1 MKASRITNSLLIS
14 FAVVI
19 IFIYGQNLI
28 VPFVLALILWFLIKE
43 IRDLL
48 NKIPFIKNKI
58 PNPILNFLG
67 FAVIFAVLGA
77 VAKILSINIQQL
89 SDELPQYQAN
99 ISKLTKVINSNFNI
113 DIVTSIKEML
123 GKFEYTNALSTL
135 FNSITEIFGN
145 ALLILIYTIFLLLEE
160 KFFATKIQAIYTQSE
175 DQDDFQEILKK
186 IDKSIGN
193 YISVKTLT
201 SLLTGFLSYI
211 AMAIIGIEAPLFW
224 AFLIFILNYIPTIGS
239 LIATTFP
246 AVFAMLQF
254 GEVMPGIWVL
264 IIVGAIQLVVGNYL
278 DPKLTGNTLNVS
290 PLIVILGLAFWGA
303 IWGIIGM
310 FLSVPITVM
319 IIIIL
324 SEFPATQPIAILLT
338 KNGNIVKKKRRDI
351 KFK

>member
-28 VPFVLALILWFLIKE
+28 VPFVLALIFWFLIKE

-58 PNPILNFLG
+58 PNLVLNFLG

-77 VAKILSINIQQL
+77 IAKILTVNIQQL

-99 ISKLTKVINSNFNI
+99 ISKLTKAINANFNI

-160 KFFATKIQAIYTQSE
+160 KFFSTKIQAIYTQSE

-211 AMAIIGIEAPLFW
+211 AMSLIGIEAPLFW

-254 GEVMPGIWVL
+254 GEIMPGVWVL

-338 KNGNIVKKKRRDI
+338 KNGNIVKKKRRNI

>member
-19 IFIYGQNLI
+19 IFIYGKNLI

-48 NKIPFIKNKI
+48 NKIPYIKNKI

-77 VAKILSINIQQL
+77 VAKILSVNIQQL

-99 ISKLTKVINSNFNI
+99 ISKLTKAINANFNI

-135 FNSITEIFGN
+135 LNSITEIFGN

-246 AVFAMLQF
+246 SVFAMLQF

-264 IIVGAIQLVVGNYL
+264 IIVGAIQLIVGNYL

-338 KNGNIVKKKRRDI
+338 KNGNVVKKKRRNI

>member
-1 MKASRITNSLLIS
+1 MRASRITNGLLIA
-14 FAVVI
+14 FALVV
-19 IFIYGQNLI
+19 IFIYGKNLI

-67 FAVIFAVLGA
+67 FALIFAILGA
-77 VAKILSINIQQL
+77 VAKILTVNIQQL
-89 SDELPQYQAN
+89 SVELPQYQAN
-99 ISKLTKVINSNFNI
+99 ISKLTKAINANFNI

-123 GKFEYTNALSTL
+123 GKFEYTRTLSTL

-145 ALLILIYTIFLLLEE
+145 ALLILIYTLFLLLEE
-160 KFFATKIQAIYTQSE
+160 KFFAAKINAIYTQTE
-175 DQDDFQEILKK
+175 DQNDFQEILKK

-201 SLLTGFLSYI
+201 SLLTGILSYV
-211 AMAIIGIEAPLFW
+211 ALAIIGIKAPLFW

-264 IIVGAIQLVVGNYL
+264 IIVGAIQLIVGNYL

-338 KNGNIVKKKRRDI
+338 KNGNIIKKHKRS
-351 KFK
+351 

>member
-19 IFIYGQNLI
+19 IFIYGKNLI

-48 NKIPFIKNKI
+48 NKVPYIKNKI

-77 VAKILSINIQQL
+77 VAKILSVNIQQL

-99 ISKLTKVINSNFNI
+99 ISKLTKVINANFNI

-264 IIVGAIQLVVGNYL
+264 IIVGAIQLIVGNYL

-338 KNGNIVKKKRRDI
+338 KNGNVVKKKRRNI

>member
-77 VAKILSINIQQL
+77 VAKILSVNIQQL